1 MTTETERNKTYEKDA
16 DLLGQLESPICDVRD
31 MAALCLVALE
41 HAGTEFAGI
50 PESEYIKVTKDNWQL
65 LSFALRQQDDFASAL
80 ATAFYSQDT
89 EPVEGVIH
97 G

>member
-31 MAALCLVALE
+31 MPALCLVALE

-65 LSFALRQQDDFASAL
+65 LSFALPQHDDFASSL
-80 ATAFYSQDT
+80 ATTFYSPHT
-89 EPVEGVIH
+89 YAAEGVIH
-97 G
+97 V